1 MYALNDEINDAV
13 KNLEFNLEHGTFKKR
28 YFKKSNS
35 CEDRTKLRL
44 SAKEEINE
52 VGRLKEEVGNNEDKL
67 LNAETKISK
76 LLTDLTYEKED
87 IFFDLT
93 VLELKLVGLGIPP
106 IQVDKIKNPVFS
118 S

>member
-13 KNLEFNLEHGTFKKR
+13 KNLEFELEHGTFKNR

-35 CEDRTKLRL
+35 CEDKIKLRF
-44 SAKEEINE
+44 SAKEERNE
-52 VGRLKEEVGNNEDKL
+52 IERLKEEVENNEDKL

-87 IFFDLT
+87 ILCDLMI
-93 VLELKLVGLGIPP
+93 L
-106 IQVDKIKNPVFS
+106 
-118 S
+118 